1 MTAGRKPK
9 PTAIRKLQGNPS
21 KRPINKAEPQ
31 SQKKAVMPEW
41 LSEAAK
47 SQWSVMSPKLEAAGL
62 LTDLD
67 EATLALYCE
76 AFSRFRQASD
86 ALTREGTVTK
96 AANGMLMQS
105 PWLAIANKA
114 HDQMVKLLIEFG
126 MSPSSRSR
134 VTVQQP
140 EEVNPF
146 AIFG

>member
-1 MTAGRKPK
+1 MPK
-9 PTAIRKLQGNPS
+9 
-21 KRPINKAEPQ
+21 
-31 SQKKAVMPEW
+31 W

-76 AFSRFRQASD
+76 AFARFRQASE
-86 ALTREGTVTK
+86 ALALDGTVTT

-140 EEVNPF
+140 EEINPF
-146 AIFG
+146 ARFA